1 MTMAVIKVSR
11 HEINLPNRL
20 LLVPPSFCPVV
31 ETSAPDEGEVRSET
45 YAVEPELE
53 HEPEPE
59 PEV

>member
-1 MTMAVIKVSR
+1 MRCKLGYHLSLA
-11 HEINLPNRL
+11 PA
-20 LLVPPSFCPVV
+20 SFCPVV